1 MSLVSK
7 LKENKYGLDDL
18 VAMGAFVASIPTAI
32 YNPNYIASTSKAA
45 YFNYIVP
52 GVKGIACGLYD
63 TLIGI
68 HNYYY
73 GFSQAIYQTFSNAF
87 AGATGAILGGLAG
100 VTTYAGLLY
109 GTYKTLKF
117 VGSKLYN
124 KIKGKIKGKKDS
136 K

>member
-7 LKENKYGLDDL
+7 VKENKYGLDDL
-18 VAMGAFVASIPTAI
+18 VATGAFGASIPVAL
-32 YNPNYIASTSKAA
+32 YNSNYIASTSKAA
-45 YFNYIVP
+45 YFNNILP

-87 AGATGAILGGLAG
+87 AGATGAVLGGLAG
-100 VTTYAGLLY
+100 VATYAGLLY

-117 VGSKLYN
+117 V
-124 KIKGKIKGKKDS
+124 
-136 K
+136 